1 MMAQHKFQPAD
12 ESEVARIAE
21 WWMTK
26 TDRNYARAMEAGG
39 VDEVTQQVWVNLLK
53 SPPATEWKLSTIVV
67 KAVEWAI
74 MELHGRSKK
83 VQFNRAVFLRAVELQ
98 EEHHPVDLP
107 SLTEAL
113 EREELRTKVGEVLRF
128 LTYRSREV
136 IRQRFGLDGQSP
148 LTLQEVG
155 NIWGVTRE
163 CVRHIEQVALKKL
176 QHHSLSHQLLPFTDF
191 LFEDEEDECP

>member
-1 MMAQHKFQPAD
+1 MMAERRFQPAD

-26 TDRNYARAMEAGG
+26 NDRNLARAMEAGG
-39 VDEVTQQVWVNLLK
+39 VDEVIQQVWLRLLRN
-53 SPPATEWKLSTIVV
+53 PPPTEWKLSTIVV

-74 MELHGRSKK
+74 LELHGRNKT
-83 VQFNRAVFLRAVELQ
+83 VQFNQAVFLRAVELQ

-113 EREELRTKVGEVLRF
+113 EREELRTKVSEVLR
-128 LTYRSREV
+128 LLPYRSREV

-148 LTLQEVG
+148 LTLQEAG
-155 NIWGVTRE
+155 DIWGVTRE
-163 CVRHIEQVALKKL
+163 CVRHIEQKALKKL